1 MASILVTGGTGK
13 LGRQVVRQLCYQGL
27 DVGIL
32 TTRSNIDLSSGAKV
46 YVGDLNDRA
55 ALSRAVE
62 DARVVIHCAS
72 NPGDPQT
79 VDRDGTKNL
88 LQCVDRRQIQNFIYV
103 SIAGVDKGD
112 YPYYRVKYEVEN
124 IIRDSGLPWSVL
136 RATQFHDL
144 VLERLIKPFD
154 KGDGTPLVI
163 PGGMR
168 FQSIDVRDVAN
179 RLQQLALGEPS
190 RSTITIGGPEIL
202 SVEDMVRTYLH
213 LQGRKDNVEPQL
225 LTSDFYNLFRSGI
238 NINPDWSAGMI
249 AWERFLRELRRTPVA
264 MKNRN
269 DKTR

>member
-46 YVGDLNDRA
+46 YVADLNDPA
-55 ALSRAVE
+55 ALSRAVG
-62 DARVVIHCAS
+62 DVRVVIHCAS
-72 NPGDPQT
+72 SPGNPQT
-79 VDRDGTKNL
+79 VDLEGTKNL
-88 LQCVDRRQIQNFIYV
+88 LQCVDGRQIKNFIYV
-103 SIAGVDKGD
+103 SIAGVDKAD
-112 YPYYRVKYEVEN
+112 YPYYRVKHEVEN

-154 KGDGTPLVI
+154 KRDETPLVI

-190 RSTITIGGPEIL
+190 GSTITIGGPEIL
-202 SVEDMVRTYLH
+202 SIEDMARSYLH
-213 LQGRKDNVEPQL
+213 VHGRKEDVEPQL
-225 LTSDFYNLFRSGI
+225 LTSDLYNLFRSGI
-238 NINPDWSAGMI
+238 NINPEWSAGMI
-249 AWERFLRELRRTPVA
+249 TWERFLRDYAARPLL
-264 MKNRN
+264 
-269 DKTR
+269 